1 MARGW
6 TCGQAVPFL
15 RGYFTI
21 TPQFSSNLLL
31 RMLRKEDKLRDV
43 NGGVVRNLIEDS
55 FEDRF
60 ERLFSPSLVEGVEH
74 GEKDRVGLSL
84 GVGA

>member
-1 MARGW
+1 
-6 TCGQAVPFL
+6 
-15 RGYFTI
+15 
-21 TPQFSSNLLL
+21 
-31 RMLRKEDKLRDV
+31 MLRKEDKLRDV